1 MQNIQNIIFD
11 LGAVIIPL
19 DQAATIEAFNQLSYM
34 PFADLYQ
41 SANDTELFK
50 DFDKGHIDEVFF
62 FSEIRKYL
70 RFEGP
75 DEDLVHAWN
84 AMLMDVPDKRLD
96 VLIDMKQNY
105 NTYLLSNTCETHI
118 KCFEHDLYIKHG
130 VRNFNDYF
138 DKVYYSC
145 HLGMRKPDPEI
156 FEFVL
161 KENDLVAA
169 ETVFIDDSVEHVK
182 AAGKLGINSYLLPAN
197 TEIGDFLKELKLL

>member
-1 MQNIQNIIFD
+1 MHNIQNIIFD
-11 LGAVIIPL
+11 LGGVIIPL
-19 DQAATIEAFNQLSYM
+19 DQAATIESFNQLSYM
-34 PFADLYQ
+34 PFADLYK

-70 RFEGP
+70 RFEGS

-84 AMLMDVPDKRLD
+84 AMLLDVPDKRLD

-105 NTYLLSNTCETHI
+105 KTFLLSNTCETHI
-118 KCFEHDLYIKHG
+118 KAFEHDLYIEHG

-145 HLGMRKPDPEI
+145 RLGMRKPDPEI

-161 KENDLVAA
+161 KENELLPE

-182 AAGKLGINSYLLPAN
+182 AAGKLGINSYLLPPN